1 MQADE
6 KEKDE
11 LKMQIQTAIAAF
23 NAPQTP
29 PITI

>member
-11 LKMQIQTAIAAF
+11 LKMQIETAIEAL
-23 NAPQTP
+23 NDPQNP
-29 PITI
+29 MSM

>member
-11 LKMQIQTAIAAF
+11 LKMQIETAIAAF
-23 NAPQTP
+23 NDPQSP
-29 PITI
+29 MSM